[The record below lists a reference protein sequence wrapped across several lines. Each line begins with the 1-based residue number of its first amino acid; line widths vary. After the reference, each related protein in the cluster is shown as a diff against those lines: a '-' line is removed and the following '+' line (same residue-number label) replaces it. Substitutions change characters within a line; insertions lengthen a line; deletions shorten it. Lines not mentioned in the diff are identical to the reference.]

1 MNKRVLKPKKHD
13 TARLANKKN
22 HEIICA
28 RGFPSHN
35 PKKMIYK
42 NETHQNAH
50 YTRYAHSA
58 RTQETTLN
66 VLVLGI
72 GANIGDKNKI
82 LARFWHLLCFFAL
95 HSRIFSIATSP
106 IYRNPPFGYTNQAH
120 FYNAIIVLSTSLSI
134 LQVYALVFYLER
146 RFGRGRKREFKNAP
160 RMLDIDIIF
169 YNDLLVE
176 RTYLNLPHKNYHKRA
191 SVLVPML
198 LCGYMFGRFY
208 GGTNRLQGASK
219 MDYYKMCCKG
229 QR

>member
-1 MNKRVLKPKKHD
+1 MNKRLPNPKTHD
-13 TARLANKKN
+13 KARLATKN

-28 RGFPSHN
+28 RGFPSHSQ
-35 PKKMIYK
+35 KKTICK
-42 NETHQNAH
+42 NNAIKSADNTH
-50 YTRYAHSA
+50 TKESGS
-58 RTQETTLN
+58 N

-72 GANIGDKNKI
+72 GANIGDNAKI

-106 IYRNPPFGYTNQAH
+106 IYRNPPFGYLNQAH
-120 FYNAIIVLSTSLSI
+120 FYNAIIVLSTSLSL

-169 YNDLLVE
+169 YNDLLVK
-176 RTYLNLPHKNYHKRA
+176 RGYLDLPHKNYHKRL

-198 LCGYMFGRFY
+198 LCGYMFGGFY

-219 MDYYKMCCKG
+219 QGTSKMDYYKMYCKG
-229 QR
+229 